1 MRVTVKESALGAQL
15 LPQTRLSVA
24 TLMMPHS
31 ACCMGLW
38 VPTLTAL
45 SRLLFYFTGSCLEVG
60 RRFIMKTKLI
70 KWGFAFKFSL
80 PSFLGRKA
88 KAGGL
93 HTGDSGST
101 CQGSSNLCGLH
112 GILFRP
118 TCNFQWPTGT
128 RGRGDVGTQSVP
140 SPLVPGRHSRVETV
154 WPLWKQE
161 DVMPAS
167 SVWMKASLC
176 PFMQV
181 PALSGLSGETGRS
194 AVWTGISLFFVSPP
208 FLIATYL
215 DNNK

>member
-1 MRVTVKESALGAQL
+1 MRVAVKESALGAQV

-24 TLMMPHS
+24 TLVMPCS
-31 ACCMGLW
+31 ACCVGLR
-38 VPTLTAL
+38 VPALTEL
-45 SRLLFYFTGSCLEVG
+45 SRLLFYFTGSCLEMG

-88 KAGGL
+88 KVGCL

-101 CQGSSNLCGLH
+101 CQGSSDLRGLQ

-118 TCNFQWPTGT
+118 ICNCQWPTGT
-128 RGRGDVGTQSVP
+128 RGHGDVGTQSV
-140 SPLVPGRHSRVETV
+140 SSTLVPGRHSRVETV

-167 SVWMKASLC
+167 SIWMKASLC

-181 PALSGLSGETGRS
+181 PVLSGLSGETGRS
-194 AVWTGISLFFVSPP
+194 VVWMGISLFSFPP
-208 FLIATYL
+208 LFFDSDIFR
-215 DNNK
+215 